1 MFNKPTTVGQTVT
14 INGTSTCTTGTTNST
29 SATINGYSDLGISCG
44 YTHNTPTI
52 NINSTGNLG
61 MSCITPS
68 SLLTLTN
75 TNSMNQQVKVAV
87 FKVTR
92 NKNNE
97 IKSSEFITEMWV
109 ENKPGVSIDFVV
121 ARKLDGKYDAY
132 EIVIKQIF
140 TVTL

>member
-1 MFNKPTTVGQTVT
+1 
-14 INGTSTCTTGTTNST
+14 
-29 SATINGYSDLGISCG
+29 
-44 YTHNTPTI
+44 
-52 NINSTGNLG
+52 
-61 MSCITPS
+61 
-68 SLLTLTN
+68 
-75 TNSMNQQVKVAV
+75 MNQQVKVAV
-87 FKVTR
+87 FKVER
-92 NKNNE
+92 NKHNE

>member
-14 INGTSTCTTGTTNST
+14 INGTNTCTTGLTNST
-29 SATINGYSDLGISCG
+29 STTFNGYSDLCIHNG
-44 YTHNTPTI
+44 YTPAI

-87 FKVTR
+87 FKVER
-92 NKNNE
+92 NKHNE

-121 ARKLDGKYDAY
+121 ARKLDSKYEAN